1 MMKTLCEGNGCR
13 RSALQGGKYA
23 LAESG
28 RRLCRQCQDR
38 LVDEIRALPQLYE
51 ACESVLARGALTGIR
66 EQTAGGPLPGLTLN
80 MRAVEARDAIVA
92 VLSSWS
98 DLVVQERDLAAP
110 GMGIGVLARLLVTH
124 MSWLASHPAAG
135 DLSTEIAQTARAARR
150 ASDPE
155 PAKHITIGACVVR
168 GCDGKLSATVHS
180 RHAAQVQCSANSEHA
195 WDMHEWT
202 RLRREMEGAG
212 VPATERWL
220 TAADIARLWKTPTGT
235 IYRLASEQQ
244 WRRITRG
251 GRAFYAES
259 NVHAC
264 FTRRLS
270 SASSAGDAE

>member
-1 MMKTLCEGNGCR
+1 MKTLCEGDGCR

-23 LAESG
+23 LAEPG
-28 RRLCRQCQDR
+28 QHLCRQCQDR
-38 LVDEIRALPQLYE
+38 LADEIRALPQFYE
-51 ACESVLARGALTGIR
+51 ACESVLAQKVLTGIR
-66 EQTAGGPLPGLTLN
+66 ERTTGGPLPGLTLN
-80 MRAVEARDAIVA
+80 MKAVEARDAIVV

-98 DLVVQERDLAAP
+98 DLVVQERGLTAP
-110 GMGIGVLARLLVTH
+110 GTGVGVLARLLVTH

-150 ASDPE
+150 ACDPK
-155 PAKHITIGACVVR
+155 PAKRITVGACVVR

-180 RHAAQVQCSANSEHA
+180 GHAVQVQCSSNSEHA
-195 WDMHEWT
+195 WDTHEWT

-212 VPATERWL
+212 VPAAERWL

-244 WRRITRG
+244 WRRFTRG

-259 NVHAC
+259 DVHTC